1 MSVEMLLTDSSL
13 ALLFPFIDQKLQ
25 PKSLPAACESI
36 PESPVNMVALV
47 SRTGR
52 DRQRY
57 NKGCRQVVGCIPYRY
72 KKTGSVDG
80 NDIDQLE
87 VLVISAQKG
96 PGMLFPKGGW
106 ELDES
111 IEEAALRET
120 QEEAGVTGKI
130 GRKLGS
136 WPYMSKRG
144 GVMHEGHM
152 FPLLVQE
159 QHDDLWPEKSFRQRR
174 WVSITEARE
183 VCHTNWM
190 LEALEKLIQRQVLR
204 QQCKEG
210 AKNTR
215 VLH

>member
-1 MSVEMLLTDSSL
+1 MSVEMLLTDPSL
-13 ALLFPFIDQKLQ
+13 ALRFPFFDQNLQ
-25 PKSLPAACESI
+25 PQSLPASIETI
-36 PESPVNMVALV
+36 PESSVDMVALV

-57 NKGCRQVVGCIPYRY
+57 HKGCRQVVGCVPYRY
-72 KKTGSVDG
+72 KKTSLIDG
-80 NDIDQLE
+80 TNIDQLE

-96 PGMLFPKGGW
+96 TGMLFPKGGW
-106 ELDES
+106 EIDES

-174 WVSITEARE
+174 WVSVNEARE
-183 VCHTNWM
+183 VCHNKWM
-190 LEALEKLIQRQVLR
+190 IEALEKLVQRQIHV
-204 QQCKEG
+204 QQRKEG
-210 AKNTR
+210 AKRTR
-215 VLH
+215 IPN